1 MRRDE
6 AIMGQKKILF
16 EGIAWL
22 DLYVGYIY
30 KGGRTPNM
38 SAEPFHEL
46 IPGCENIG
54 GFEKIM

>member
-1 MRRDE
+1 
-6 AIMGQKKILF
+6 MGQKKILF
-16 EGIAWL
+16 EGIECL